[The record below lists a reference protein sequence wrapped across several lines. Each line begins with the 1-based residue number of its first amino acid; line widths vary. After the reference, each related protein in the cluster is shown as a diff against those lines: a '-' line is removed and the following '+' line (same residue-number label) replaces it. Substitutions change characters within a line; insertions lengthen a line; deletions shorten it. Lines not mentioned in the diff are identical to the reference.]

1 MGPPPSGAS
10 NHDAPPSV
18 DLNTKVS
25 FRSYSEPEQELLFR
39 AVTYKLPEESST
51 IFLCG
56 DQPIPLSMTEISA
69 PSFEFA
75 PVVVPSRILRR
86 HPSGE
91 SSRYSRNVLGIIS
104 PASPADGPSRVE
116 LGAGL
121 TGSWGT
127 GIGVANGTIGA
138 EVGV

>member
-39 AVTYKLPEESST
+39 ALTYKLPEESSA

-56 DQPIPLSMTEISA
+56 AQPIPLATAVIPELSLEIASEWV
-69 PSFEFA
+69 S
-75 PVVVPSRILRR
+75 SRSVRR
-86 HPSGE
+86 QPASV
-91 SSRYSRNVLGIIS
+91 SSRYSRRFLGNT
-104 PASPADGPSRVE
+104 R
-116 LGAGL
+116 
-121 TGSWGT
+121 GSG
-127 GIGVANGTIGA
+127 
-138 EVGV
+138 